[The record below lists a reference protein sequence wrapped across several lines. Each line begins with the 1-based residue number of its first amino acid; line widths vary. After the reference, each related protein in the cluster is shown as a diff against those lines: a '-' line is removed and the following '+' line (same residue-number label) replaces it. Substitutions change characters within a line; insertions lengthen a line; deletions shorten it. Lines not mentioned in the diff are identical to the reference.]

1 MAELR
6 SKDMRDMMNKQF
18 NELIVLGEK
27 ARKRGGSMAAVFK
40 LIEELLDFEEKIQA
54 CMDAQEMTEN
64 KSKIE
69 SFMSEIDNMYDVL
82 FEMARGGISEIRN
95 ERSLGVRDEEAGV
108 GPSTEMEE
116 TIEVEPE
123 SSPEPEIEE
132 KIEVSKPAAS
142 LSVPKIPKM
151 I

>member
-1 MAELR
+1 
-6 SKDMRDMMNKQF
+6 MRDMMNKQF

-69 SFMSEIDNMYDVL
+69 SFMSEIDKMYDVL

-132 KIEVSKPAAS
+132 KIEVSKPASS

>member
-1 MAELR
+1 
-6 SKDMRDMMNKQF
+6 MRDMMNKQF

-69 SFMSEIDNMYDVL
+69 SFMSEIDKMYDVL

-95 ERSLGVRDEEAGV
+95 ERSLGVRDGVDEEDGV
-108 GPSTEMEE
+108 GEVGEVGSEVGSEVEE
-116 TIEVEPE
+116 TIEVEPGP
-123 SSPEPEIEE
+123 SIGE
-132 KIEVSKPAAS
+132 KIEVSRPLSS
-142 LSVPKIPKM
+142 LNVPRIPKM
-151 I
+151 R